1 LVNNLPLYSIW
12 SIFIFLSSLDGKT
25 PLLYAAEAGHDQIVA
40 YLLQFRE
47 VCTDLKE
54 QPQRVDS
61 ASVRARLLTQATST
75 YFISHFHCSAMSLLQ
90 MELYKTKLWKSNK

>member
-1 LVNNLPLYSIW
+1 MPLYSIW

-61 ASVRARLLTQATST
+61 ASVRARLLMQDLLHKPLPLLRHVSATNG
-75 YFISHFHCSAMSLLQ
+75 ALQ
-90 MELYKTKLWKSNK
+90 D

>member
-1 LVNNLPLYSIW
+1 MVNI
-12 SIFIFLSSLDGKT
+12 IFLSSLDGKT
-25 PLLYAAEAGHDQIVA
+25 PLLYVAEAGHDQIVA

-75 YFISHFHCSAMSLLQ
+75 YFISHFHCSAMSLPR